1 MKVKAAKEGV
11 MVRLIVNGMPLFVTS
26 ASVEVDENNPEVRE
40 QIETMV
46 KLGWLE
52 IVQEEVKGE
61 EAKEEEVRARSK
73 RGGGKMEGEG

>member
-1 MKVKAAKEGV
+1 MKVRAAKEGV
-11 MVRLIVNGMPLFVTS
+11 MVRLIVNGMPLFV
-26 ASVEVDENNPEVRE
+26 VNVPVDVDENNPEVME
-40 QIETMV
+40 QVETMV

>member
-40 QIETMV
+40 QIEPLVTQRAAATWAAV
-46 KLGWLE
+46 EVLVNRFLVGGR
-52 IVQEEVKGE
+52 IVGTYPWGE
-61 EAKEEEVRARSK
+61 
-73 RGGGKMEGEG
+73 